1 MASYIIT
8 YRFKTVD
15 GKERGIYYKFREWI
29 EENDEEIGE
38 CGELDDT
45 TSTAFYSAEDG
56 FDIVGKIR
64 ELYQE
69 SQSNIEKDDTITI
82 VELEDDGTY
91 IIGLNAIIQLS
102 NGKWKESY
110 TIKEFITSCVEDDE
124 EEEYGTP

>member
-8 YRFKTVD
+8 YRFKTIN

-29 EENDEEIGE
+29 EENDEGIGE
-38 CGELDDT
+38 HGVLDDT
-45 TSTAFYSAEDG
+45 TSTAFYSAEDD

-69 SQSNIEKDDTITI
+69 SQCNIERDDIITI